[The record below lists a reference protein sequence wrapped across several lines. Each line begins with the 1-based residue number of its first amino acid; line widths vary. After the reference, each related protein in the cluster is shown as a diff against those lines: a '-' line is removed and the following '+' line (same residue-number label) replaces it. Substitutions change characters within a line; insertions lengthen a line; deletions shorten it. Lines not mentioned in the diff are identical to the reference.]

1 MILALRWSNA
11 ARRDLLEIWKW
22 TGREIP
28 ERGDRTLDRI
38 QSACQRLQN
47 FPHLGPPF
55 PRIASDARKLS
66 IDGYL
71 ALYRIDSD
79 AIMIVRVVDQRR
91 LLDLIS
97 FTGK

>member
-1 MILALRWSNA
+1 MVHRRA
-11 ARRDLLEIWKW
+11 ARSLEIWEW
-22 TGREIP
+22 AGRENS

-38 QSACQRLQN
+38 EAACKRLQK

-55 PRIASDARKLS
+55 PRIAVDARKLS

-79 AIMIVRVVDQRR
+79 AITIVRVVDQRR